1 MSKRESKSGQ
11 KCLAA
16 EQIGVIYARYS
27 SHNQKE
33 ESIEQQIAECSDFA
47 AKNGIRIVGIY
58 ADKAVSGRSDRRPNF
73 QRMMRDAEKRQF
85 QIVVAYKSNRIA
97 RNMLNALQYE
107 ARLDLLGIK
116 TLYAKEE
123 FGNTAAGRFAL
134 RTMMNV
140 NQFYSENMGEDIKR
154 GMVDNANECK
164 VNGMLPLGYVK
175 SKEGKYA
182 IAPDEAAVVREIFDS
197 VLKDVPVAEIA
208 RSLNQR
214 GIRTKLGR
222 EWNKNSFHIMLKND
236 NYIGVYRHSGVV
248 VEDGIPPIL
257 EKEVFTAV
265 QEKLANKKK
274 TAGRRSANGEYLLT
288 GKLFCGYCGSYMIG
302 VSGTG
307 ENGTVH
313 NYYQCQKRHAE
324 GRCEK
329 KNVRRDFIEK
339 LIARLTQDYI
349 LQDDTI
355 EWIADSTMS
364 FQAMARRESGVAQL
378 ERDLAD
384 NRKVAKNIMAAIEQG
399 IITETT
405 KARLLEVEGTIHDLE
420 RSLSIAKAASQPIER
435 ERVVFSLEQM
445 REGNVGSKDHQKKL
459 IDTFVKSVT
468 LWDDRIQI
476 DYYHT
481 PGKHKFSYSL
491 EELTSKA
498 ENESNASDVRTD
510 SLELHQI
517 RDNPIKFGLSRTFL
531 CGMRTQ
537 RLQNNWLPIFDGKV
551 LKFLKRHIEVN
562 LNIVVAADANGF
574 DELRN
579 DHFLCLKGAGVEQIC
594 PCEQSVVFLPQIL
607 RRSQQRLIFCLCRV
621 YAGLRQG
628 NHRFCFFHQCVQKLH
643 AEIALTTNDFQ
654 RFRLIIGEVFLLL
667 CQMRIGLIELD
678 SCKLDFFFMLVIQNL
693 GFRRGSDLCKLHAD
707 HFLHNTVELCDAIA
721 GLSVAFAGMSDVVMA
736 LVSHP
741 RFVFHC
747 AICAIHAPAAGR
759 QRQPVSAVGT
769 ENISDQEGFSLAVQR
784 HVAMRE
790 RPLAHDLLCL
800 GKGGN
805 VDDAQLVNIAGL

>member
-1 MSKRESKSGQ
+1 MARSAKKIEY
-11 KCLAA
+11 APA

-33 ESIEQQIAECSDFA
+33 ESIEQQIAECTEFA
-47 AKNGIRIVGIY
+47 EKNGIRIIGIY

-73 QRMMRDAEKRQF
+73 QRMMRDAEKRHF

-107 ARLDLLGIK
+107 AKLDSFGIK

-154 GMVDNANECK
+154 GMVDNATECK

-175 SKEGKYA
+175 GEDGKYA
-182 IAPDEAAVVREIFDS
+182 IAADEAAVVREIYDS
-197 VLKDVPVAEIA
+197 VLKDIPLAEIA

-222 EWNKNSFHIMLKND
+222 DWNKNSFHILLKND

-257 EKEVFTAV
+257 DKEVFEAV
-265 QEKLANKKK
+265 QEKLTNKKK

-537 RLQNNWLPIFDGKV
+537 RLQNDWLPIFDGKV

-643 AEIALTTNDFQ
+643 AEIALTANDFQ

-707 HFLHNTVELCDAIA
+707 YFLHNTVELCDAIA

-759 QRQPVSAVGT
+759 QCQPISAVGT

>member
-1 MSKRESKSGQ
+1 MARSAKKIEY
-11 KCLAA
+11 APA

-33 ESIEQQIAECSDFA
+33 ESIEQQIAECTEFA
-47 AKNGIRIVGIY
+47 EKNGIRIIGIY

-73 QRMMRDAEKRQF
+73 QRMMRDAEKRHF

-107 ARLDLLGIK
+107 AKLDSFGIK

-154 GMVDNANECK
+154 GMVDNATECK

-175 SKEGKYA
+175 GEDGKYA
-182 IAPDEAAVVREIFDS
+182 IAADEAAVVREIYDS
-197 VLKDVPVAEIA
+197 VLKDIPLAEIA

-222 EWNKNSFHIMLKND
+222 DWNKNSFHILLKND

-257 EKEVFTAV
+257 DKEVFEAV
-265 QEKLANKKK
+265 QEKLTNKKK

-537 RLQNNWLPIFDGKV
+537 RLQNDWLPIFDGKV

-562 LNIVVAADANGF
+562 LNIVVTADANGF

-607 RRSQQRLIFCLCRV
+607 RRSQQRLIFCPCRV

-643 AEIALTTNDFQ
+643 AEIALTANDFQ
-654 RFRLIIGEVFLLL
+654 RFRLIIGEVFLLF

-707 HFLHNTVELCDAIA
+707 YFFYNTVELCDAIA

-759 QRQPVSAVGT
+759 QCQPISAVGT
-769 ENISDQEGFSLAVQR
+769 ENISNQEGFSLAVQR

-805 VDDAQLVNIAGL
+805 VDDA

>member
-1 MSKRESKSGQ
+1 MAKRSAKKNEYQS
-11 KCLAA
+11 A

-47 AKNGIRIVGIY
+47 AKNGIRIIGIY

-257 EKEVFTAV
+257 EREVFAAV

-420 RSLSIAKAASQPIER
+420 RSLSIAKAAAQPVER

-445 REGNVGSKDHQKKL
+445 REGNVGSKEHQKKL

-643 AEIALTTNDFQ
+643 AEIALTANDFQ

-667 CQMRIGLIELD
+667 CQMRIGLIEFD

-707 HFLHNTVELCDAIA
+707 HFFYNTVELCDAI
-721 GLSVAFAGMSDVVMA
+721 
-736 LVSHP
+736 
-741 RFVFHC
+741 
-747 AICAIHAPAAGR
+747 
-759 QRQPVSAVGT
+759 
-769 ENISDQEGFSLAVQR
+769 
-784 HVAMRE
+784 
-790 RPLAHDLLCL
+790 
-800 GKGGN
+800 
-805 VDDAQLVNIAGL
+805 

>member
-1 MSKRESKSGQ
+1 MARSKRNEYSS
-11 KCLAA
+11 A

-257 EKEVFTAV
+257 EKEVFAAV

-445 REGNVGSKDHQKKL
+445 REGNVGSKEHQKKL

-537 RLQNNWLPIFDGKV
+537 RLQNDWLPIFDGKV
-551 LKFLKRHIEVN
+551 LKFLKRHVEVN

-574 DELRN
+574 EELRN

-607 RRSQQRLIFCLCRV
+607 RRSQQRLIFCLCCV
-621 YAGLRQG
+621 YAGLCQS

-643 AEIALTTNDFQ
+643 AETALTANDFQ

-707 HFLHNTVELCDAIA
+707 YFFYNTVELCDAIA

-747 AICAIHAPAAGR
+747 AIRAVHAPAAGR
-759 QRQPVSAVGT
+759 QCQPISAVGA

-805 VDDAQLVNIAGL
+805 VDDA

>member
-1 MSKRESKSGQ
+1 MARSKRNEYSS
-11 KCLAA
+11 A

-257 EKEVFTAV
+257 EKEVFAAV

-420 RSLSIAKAASQPIER
+420 RSLSIAKAASQPIEH

-445 REGNVGSKDHQKKL
+445 REGNVGSKEHQKKL

-537 RLQNNWLPIFDGKV
+537 RLQNDWLPIFDGKV
-551 LKFLKRHIEVN
+551 LKFLKRHVEVN

-643 AEIALTTNDFQ
+643 AEIALTANDFQ

-759 QRQPVSAVGT
+759 QGQPVSAMRAK
-769 ENISDQEGFSLAVQR
+769 NIPDQEGFSLAVQR

>member
-214 GIRTKLGR
+214 GIHTKLGR

-405 KARLLEVEGTIHDLE
+405 KVRLLEVEGTIHDLE

-510 SLELHQI
+510 SLELHHC
-517 RDNPIKFGLSRTFL
+517 RR
-531 CGMRTQ
+531 
-537 RLQNNWLPIFDGKV
+537 
-551 LKFLKRHIEVN
+551 
-562 LNIVVAADANGF
+562 
-574 DELRN
+574 EL
-579 DHFLCLKGAGVEQIC
+579 
-594 PCEQSVVFLPQIL
+594 
-607 RRSQQRLIFCLCRV
+607 
-621 YAGLRQG
+621 
-628 NHRFCFFHQCVQKLH
+628 HRF
-643 AEIALTTNDFQ
+643 TTA
-654 RFRLIIGEVFLLL
+654 FLLTAAPL
-667 CQMRIGLIELD
+667 RLYGTIKKTQESN
-678 SCKLDFFFMLVIQNL
+678 SCVFFACIDGGVPQCPARL
-693 GFRRGSDLCKLHAD
+693 GIVWSSKR
-707 HFLHNTVELCDAIA
+707 
-721 GLSVAFAGMSDVVMA
+721 
-736 LVSHP
+736 
-741 RFVFHC
+741 
-747 AICAIHAPAAGR
+747 
-759 QRQPVSAVGT
+759 
-769 ENISDQEGFSLAVQR
+769 
-784 HVAMRE
+784 
-790 RPLAHDLLCL
+790 
-800 GKGGN
+800 
-805 VDDAQLVNIAGL
+805 

>member
-1 MSKRESKSGQ
+1 MARSKRNEYSS
-11 KCLAA
+11 A

-257 EKEVFTAV
+257 EKEVFAAV

-445 REGNVGSKDHQKKL
+445 REGNVGSKEHQKKL

>member
-1 MSKRESKSGQ
+1 MARSAKKIEY
-11 KCLAA
+11 APA

-33 ESIEQQIAECSDFA
+33 ESIEQQIAECTEFA
-47 AKNGIRIVGIY
+47 EKNGIRIIGIY

-73 QRMMRDAEKRQF
+73 QRMMRDAEKRHF

-107 ARLDLLGIK
+107 AKLDSFGIK

-154 GMVDNANECK
+154 GMVDNATECK

-175 SKEGKYA
+175 GEDGKYA
-182 IAPDEAAVVREIFDS
+182 IAADEAAVVREIYDS
-197 VLKDVPVAEIA
+197 VLKDIPLAEIA

-222 EWNKNSFHIMLKND
+222 DWNKNSFHILLKND

-257 EKEVFTAV
+257 DKEVFEAV
-265 QEKLANKKK
+265 QEKLTNKKK

-445 REGNVGSKDHQKKL
+445 REGNVGSKEHQKKL

-551 LKFLKRHIEVN
+551 LKFLKRHVEVN

-621 YAGLRQG
+621 YAGLCQG

-643 AEIALTTNDFQ
+643 AEIALTANDFQ
-654 RFRLIIGEVFLLL
+654 RFRFIIGEVFLLL

-707 HFLHNTVELCDAIA
+707 YFFYNTVELCDAIA

-747 AICAIHAPAAGR
+747 AIYAIHAPAAGR
-759 QRQPVSAVGT
+759 QCQPVSAVGA

-784 HVAMRE
+784 HIAMRE
-790 RPLAHDLLCL
+790 SPLAHDLLCL

>member
-1 MSKRESKSGQ
+1 MAKRSAKKNEYSS
-11 KCLAA
+11 A

-257 EKEVFTAV
+257 EKEVFAAV

-445 REGNVGSKDHQKKL
+445 REGNVGSKEHQKKL

-537 RLQNNWLPIFDGKV
+537 RLRNDWLPIFDGKV
-551 LKFLKRHIEVN
+551 LKFLKRHVEVD

-643 AEIALTTNDFQ
+643 AETALTANDFQ

-759 QRQPVSAVGT
+759 QCQPISAVGA

-805 VDDAQLVNIAGL
+805 VDDA

>member
-1 MSKRESKSGQ
+1 MAKRSAKKNEYQS
-11 KCLAA
+11 A
-16 EQIGVIYARYS
+16 EQVGVIYARYS

-58 ADKAVSGRSDRRPNF
+58 ADKAVSGRSDRRQNF

-257 EKEVFTAV
+257 EKEVFAAV

-445 REGNVGSKDHQKKL
+445 REGNVGSKEHQKKL

-510 SLELHQI
+510 SLELHHC
-517 RDNPIKFGLSRTFL
+517 RR
-531 CGMRTQ
+531 
-537 RLQNNWLPIFDGKV
+537 
-551 LKFLKRHIEVN
+551 
-562 LNIVVAADANGF
+562 
-574 DELRN
+574 EL
-579 DHFLCLKGAGVEQIC
+579 
-594 PCEQSVVFLPQIL
+594 
-607 RRSQQRLIFCLCRV
+607 
-621 YAGLRQG
+621 
-628 NHRFCFFHQCVQKLH
+628 HRF
-643 AEIALTTNDFQ
+643 TTA
-654 RFRLIIGEVFLLL
+654 FLLAATPSRL
-667 CQMRIGLIELD
+667 YGTIKKTQESN
-678 SCKLDFFFMLVIQNL
+678 SCVFFACIDGCVPQCPARL
-693 GFRRGSDLCKLHAD
+693 GI
-707 HFLHNTVELCDAIA
+707 V
-721 GLSVAFAGMSDVVMA
+721 
-736 LVSHP
+736 
-741 RFVFHC
+741 
-747 AICAIHAPAAGR
+747 
-759 QRQPVSAVGT
+759 
-769 ENISDQEGFSLAVQR
+769 
-784 HVAMRE
+784 
-790 RPLAHDLLCL
+790 
-800 GKGGN
+800 
-805 VDDAQLVNIAGL
+805 

>member
-1 MSKRESKSGQ
+1 MARSKETNSLPS
-11 KCLAA
+11 
-16 EQIGVIYARYS
+16 EQLGVIYARYS

-33 ESIEQQIAECSDFA
+33 ESIEQQIDACTDFA
-47 AKNGIRIVGIY
+47 DKNGIRIVGIY
-58 ADKAVSGRSDRRPNF
+58 ADKAISGRSDRRPNF
-73 QRMMRDAEKRQF
+73 QRMMRDAEKQQF
-85 QIVVAYKSNRIA
+85 QIVIAYKSNRIA

-107 ARLDLLGIK
+107 ARLDLFGVK

-197 VLKDVPVAEIA
+197 FLKGVTVAEIA

-214 GIRTKLGR
+214 GVRTKLGR

-257 EKEVFTAV
+257 EKEVFAAV

-274 TAGRRSANGEYLLT
+274 AVGRRAANGEYLLT

-307 ENGTVH
+307 KNGTVH

-329 KNVRRDFIEK
+329 KNVRRDFIER
-339 LIARLTQDYI
+339 LIAHLTQEYI
-349 LQDDTI
+349 LLDDTI

-364 FQAMARRESGVAQL
+364 FQAVARRESGIAQI

-405 KARLLEVEGTIHDLE
+405 KARLLEVEETIHDLE
-420 RSLSIAKAASQPIER
+420 RSLSVAKAAMQPIER
-435 ERVVFSLEQM
+435 EKVVFYLENM
-445 REGNVGSKDHQKKL
+445 RIGSTSDKAYQKRL

-476 DYYHT
+476 DYYHS

-491 EELTSKA
+491 EELIGKTKS
-498 ENESNASDVRTD
+498 ESDASNVRAD
-510 SLELHQI
+510 SLELHQSRARRTKCVRLALI
-517 RDNPIKFGLSRTFL
+517 RLRRFIWSAAPSSSCVPLCKNRKRAPVRPCRWAGALSALFR
-531 CGMRTQ
+531 
-537 RLQNNWLPIFDGKV
+537 
-551 LKFLKRHIEVN
+551 
-562 LNIVVAADANGF
+562 NI
-574 DELRN
+574 
-579 DHFLCLKGAGVEQIC
+579 LKGDH
-594 PCEQSVVFLPQIL
+594 
-607 RRSQQRLIFCLCRV
+607 RR
-621 YAGLRQG
+621 
-628 NHRFCFFHQCVQKLH
+628 
-643 AEIALTTNDFQ
+643 
-654 RFRLIIGEVFLLL
+654 
-667 CQMRIGLIELD
+667 
-678 SCKLDFFFMLVIQNL
+678 
-693 GFRRGSDLCKLHAD
+693 
-707 HFLHNTVELCDAIA
+707 
-721 GLSVAFAGMSDVVMA
+721 
-736 LVSHP
+736 
-741 RFVFHC
+741 
-747 AICAIHAPAAGR
+747 
-759 QRQPVSAVGT
+759 
-769 ENISDQEGFSLAVQR
+769 
-784 HVAMRE
+784 
-790 RPLAHDLLCL
+790 
-800 GKGGN
+800 
-805 VDDAQLVNIAGL
+805 

>member
-33 ESIEQQIAECSDFA
+33 ESIEQQIAECSEFA

-73 QRMMRDAEKRQF
+73 QRMMRDAEKRHF
-85 QIVVAYKSNRIA
+85 QVVVAYKSNRIA

-107 ARLDLLGIK
+107 ARLDLFGIK

-182 IAPDEAAVVREIFDS
+182 VAPDEAAVVREIFDS
-197 VLKDVPVAEIA
+197 FLKDVPVAEIA

-257 EKEVFTAV
+257 EREVFAAV

-274 TAGRRSANGEYLLT
+274 AAGRRSANGEYLLT

-324 GRCEK
+324 NRCEK

-349 LQDDTI
+349 LQDETI

-364 FQAMARRESGVAQL
+364 FQAVARRQSGITQL

-384 NRKVAKNIMAAIEQG
+384 NRKIAKNIMAAIEQG

-405 KARLLEVEGTIHDLE
+405 KARLLEVEGTIRDLE

-445 REGNVGSKDHQKKL
+445 REGNVGSKEHQKKL
-459 IDTFVKSVT
+459 IDTFVKAVT

-498 ENESNASDVRTD
+498 ENESNAADVRAE
-510 SLELHQI
+510 SLQVHQNNI
-517 RDNPIKFGLSRTFL
+517 IRTF
-531 CGMRTQ
+531 C
-537 RLQNNWLPIFDGKV
+537 RLV
-551 LKFLKRHIEVN
+551 
-562 LNIVVAADANGF
+562 
-574 DELRN
+574 
-579 DHFLCLKGAGVEQIC
+579 
-594 PCEQSVVFLPQIL
+594 
-607 RRSQQRLIFCLCRV
+607 
-621 YAGLRQG
+621 
-628 NHRFCFFHQCVQKLH
+628 
-643 AEIALTTNDFQ
+643 
-654 RFRLIIGEVFLLL
+654 
-667 CQMRIGLIELD
+667 M
-678 SCKLDFFFMLVIQNL
+678 
-693 GFRRGSDLCKLHAD
+693 GSDLLFLLRKLKTDSFVSILDTMLAEQPSAQGVLRVYLKTPNAPGQRA
-707 HFLHNTVELCDAIA
+707 FLRCAASFFLEIRQYSCEKMSCATQKSLAA
-721 GLSVAFAGMSDVVMA
+721 GHIMSFQIHPSIRRYVLPLLTSWRQKKPPESVALQWIQAVRFHDSSLSDTYGHR
-736 LVSHP
+736 S
-741 RFVFHC
+741 RFRHYVLF
-747 AICAIHAPAAGR
+747 P
-759 QRQPVSAVGT
+759 PVPFG
-769 ENISDQEGFSLAVQR
+769 
-784 HVAMRE
+784 
-790 RPLAHDLLCL
+790 
-800 GKGGN
+800 
-805 VDDAQLVNIAGL
+805 

>member
-1 MSKRESKSGQ
+1 MARSAKKIEY
-11 KCLAA
+11 APA

-33 ESIEQQIAECSDFA
+33 ESIEQQIAECTEFA
-47 AKNGIRIVGIY
+47 EKNGIRIIGIY

-73 QRMMRDAEKRQF
+73 QRMMRDAEKRHF

-107 ARLDLLGIK
+107 AKLDLFGIK

-197 VLKDVPVAEIA
+197 VLKDVPVAKIA

-214 GIRTKLGR
+214 GIHTKLGR

-537 RLQNNWLPIFDGKV
+537 RLQNDWLPIFDGKV
-551 LKFLKRHIEVN
+551 LKFLKRHVEVN

-643 AEIALTTNDFQ
+643 AEIALTANDFQ

-759 QRQPVSAVGT
+759 QCQPISAVGA

-805 VDDAQLVNIAGL
+805 VDDA

>member
-1 MSKRESKSGQ
+1 MARSKRNEYSS
-11 KCLAA
+11 A

-197 VLKDVPVAEIA
+197 VLKDVSVAEIA

-214 GIRTKLGR
+214 GIHTKLGR

-537 RLQNNWLPIFDGKV
+537 RLQNDWLPIFDGKV
-551 LKFLKRHIEVN
+551 LKFLKRHVEVN

-643 AEIALTTNDFQ
+643 AEIALTANDFQ

-747 AICAIHAPAAGR
+747 AIRAIHAPAAGR
-759 QRQPVSAVGT
+759 QCQPISSVGA

-790 RPLAHDLLCL
+790 RPLAHDLLCF

>member
-1 MSKRESKSGQ
+1 MARSKRNEYSS
-11 KCLAA
+11 A

-197 VLKDVPVAEIA
+197 VLKDVSVAEIA

-214 GIRTKLGR
+214 GIHTKLGR

-537 RLQNNWLPIFDGKV
+537 RLRNDWLPIFDGKV
-551 LKFLKRHIEVN
+551 LKFLKRHVEVD

-643 AEIALTTNDFQ
+643 AETALTANDFQ

-759 QRQPVSAVGT
+759 QCQPISAVGA

-805 VDDAQLVNIAGL
+805 VDDA

>member
-1 MSKRESKSGQ
+1 MARSAKKIEY
-11 KCLAA
+11 APA

-33 ESIEQQIAECSDFA
+33 ESIEQQIAECTEFA
-47 AKNGIRIVGIY
+47 EKNGIRIIGIY

-73 QRMMRDAEKRQF
+73 QRMMRDAEKRHF

-107 ARLDLLGIK
+107 AKLDSFGIK

-154 GMVDNANECK
+154 GMVDNATECK

-175 SKEGKYA
+175 GEDGKYA
-182 IAPDEAAVVREIFDS
+182 IAADEAAVVREIYDS
-197 VLKDVPVAEIA
+197 VLKDIPLAEIA

-222 EWNKNSFHIMLKND
+222 DWNKNSFHILLKND

-257 EKEVFTAV
+257 DKEVFEAV
-265 QEKLANKKK
+265 QEKLTNKKK

-329 KNVRRDFIEK
+329 KNVRRNFIEK

-445 REGNVGSKDHQKKL
+445 REGNVGSKEHQKKL

-537 RLQNNWLPIFDGKV
+537 RLQNDWLPIFDGKV
-551 LKFLKRHIEVN
+551 LKFLKRHVEVN

>member
-1 MSKRESKSGQ
+1 MAKRSAKKNEYQS
-11 KCLAA
+11 A
-16 EQIGVIYARYS
+16 EQVGVIYARYS

-33 ESIEQQIAECSDFA
+33 ESIEQQISECSDFA

-85 QIVVAYKSNRIA
+85 QIVIAYKSNRIA

-214 GIRTKLGR
+214 GIHTKLGR
-222 EWNKNSFHIMLKND
+222 EWNKNSFHIMLTND

-257 EKEVFTAV
+257 EKEVFAAV

-445 REGNVGSKDHQKKL
+445 REGNVGSKEHQKKL

-510 SLELHQI
+510 SLELHHC
-517 RDNPIKFGLSRTFL
+517 RR
-531 CGMRTQ
+531 
-537 RLQNNWLPIFDGKV
+537 
-551 LKFLKRHIEVN
+551 
-562 LNIVVAADANGF
+562 
-574 DELRN
+574 EL
-579 DHFLCLKGAGVEQIC
+579 
-594 PCEQSVVFLPQIL
+594 
-607 RRSQQRLIFCLCRV
+607 
-621 YAGLRQG
+621 
-628 NHRFCFFHQCVQKLH
+628 HRF
-643 AEIALTTNDFQ
+643 TTA
-654 RFRLIIGEVFLLL
+654 FLLTAAPL
-667 CQMRIGLIELD
+667 RLYGTIKKTQESN
-678 SCKLDFFFMLVIQNL
+678 SCVFFACIDGCVPQCPARL
-693 GFRRGSDLCKLHAD
+693 GI
-707 HFLHNTVELCDAIA
+707 V
-721 GLSVAFAGMSDVVMA
+721 
-736 LVSHP
+736 
-741 RFVFHC
+741 
-747 AICAIHAPAAGR
+747 
-759 QRQPVSAVGT
+759 
-769 ENISDQEGFSLAVQR
+769 
-784 HVAMRE
+784 
-790 RPLAHDLLCL
+790 
-800 GKGGN
+800 
-805 VDDAQLVNIAGL
+805 

>member
-1 MSKRESKSGQ
+1 MARSKETNSLPS
-11 KCLAA
+11 
-16 EQIGVIYARYS
+16 EQLGVIYARYS

-33 ESIEQQIAECSDFA
+33 ESIEQQIDACTDFA
-47 AKNGIRIVGIY
+47 DKNGIRIVGIY
-58 ADKAVSGRSDRRPNF
+58 ADKAISGRSDRRPNF
-73 QRMMRDAEKRQF
+73 QRMMRDAEKQQF
-85 QIVVAYKSNRIA
+85 QIVIAYKSNRIA

-107 ARLDLLGIK
+107 ARLDLFGVK

-197 VLKDVPVAEIA
+197 FLKGVTVAEIA

-214 GIRTKLGR
+214 GVRTKLGR

-257 EKEVFTAV
+257 EKEVFAAV

-274 TAGRRSANGEYLLT
+274 AVGRRAANGEYLLT

-307 ENGTVH
+307 KNGTVH

-329 KNVRRDFIEK
+329 KNVRRDFIER
-339 LIARLTQDYI
+339 LIAHLTQEYI
-349 LQDDTI
+349 LLDDTI

-364 FQAMARRESGVAQL
+364 FQAVARRESGIAQI

-405 KARLLEVEGTIHDLE
+405 KARLLEVEETIHDLE
-420 RSLSIAKAASQPIER
+420 RSLSVAKAAMQPIER
-435 ERVVFSLEQM
+435 EKVVFYLENM
-445 REGNVGSKDHQKKL
+445 RIGSTSDKAYQKRL

-476 DYYHT
+476 DYYHS

-491 EELTSKA
+491 EELIGKTKS
-498 ENESNASDVRTD
+498 ESDASNVRAD
-510 SLELHQI
+510 SLELH
-517 RDNPIKFGLSRTFL
+517 
-531 CGMRTQ
+531 
-537 RLQNNWLPIFDGKV
+537 
-551 LKFLKRHIEVN
+551 H
-562 LNIVVAADANGF
+562 VVADCASSRRLFYAAH
-574 DELRN
+574 EKVIS
-579 DHFLCLKGAGVEQIC
+579 H
-594 PCEQSVVFLPQIL
+594 PL
-607 RRSQQRLIFCLCRV
+607 RRSSSQNHNRF
-621 YAGLRQG
+621 AGL
-628 NHRFCFFHQCVQKLH
+628 
-643 AEIALTTNDFQ
+643 
-654 RFRLIIGEVFLLL
+654 
-667 CQMRIGLIELD
+667 
-678 SCKLDFFFMLVIQNL
+678 
-693 GFRRGSDLCKLHAD
+693 
-707 HFLHNTVELCDAIA
+707 
-721 GLSVAFAGMSDVVMA
+721 
-736 LVSHP
+736 
-741 RFVFHC
+741 
-747 AICAIHAPAAGR
+747 
-759 QRQPVSAVGT
+759 
-769 ENISDQEGFSLAVQR
+769 
-784 HVAMRE
+784 
-790 RPLAHDLLCL
+790 
-800 GKGGN
+800 
-805 VDDAQLVNIAGL
+805 

>member
-1 MSKRESKSGQ
+1 MARSAKKIEY
-11 KCLAA
+11 APA

-33 ESIEQQIAECSDFA
+33 ESIEQQIAECTEFA
-47 AKNGIRIVGIY
+47 EKNGIRIIGIY

-73 QRMMRDAEKRQF
+73 QRMMRDAEKRHF

-107 ARLDLLGIK
+107 AKLDSFGIK

-154 GMVDNANECK
+154 GMVDNATECK

-175 SKEGKYA
+175 GEDGKYA
-182 IAPDEAAVVREIFDS
+182 IAADEAAVVREIYDS
-197 VLKDVPVAEIA
+197 VLKDIPLAEIA

-222 EWNKNSFHIMLKND
+222 DWNKNSFHILLKND

-257 EKEVFTAV
+257 DKEVFEAV
-265 QEKLANKKK
+265 QEKLTNKKK
-274 TAGRRSANGEYLLT
+274 TAGRRSPNSEYLLT

-313 NYYQCQKRHAE
+313 NYYQCQKRRAE
-324 GRCEK
+324 KQCEK
-329 KNVRRDFIEK
+329 KNVRRDVLEE
-339 LIARLTQDYI
+339 LIARLTQEYI

-364 FQAMARRESGVAQL
+364 FQAMARRESGIAQL

-384 NRKVAKNIMAAIEQG
+384 KRKIAKNIMSAIEQG

-405 KARLLEVEGTIHDLE
+405 KARLLEVEAETRDLE
-420 RSLSIAKAASQPIER
+420 RSLSVAKAAAQPVER

-445 REGNVGSKDHQKKL
+445 RSGSVGSKEHQKRL

-476 DYYHT
+476 EYYHT

-491 EELTSKA
+491 DDLIDSPTSQD
-498 ENESNASDVRTD
+498 NTLDVRTD
-510 SLELHQI
+510 TLQVHHKRVI
-517 RDNPIKFGLSRTFL
+517 RTQYGDGEIRITAFGFVFL
-531 CGMRTQ
+531 CP
-537 RLQNNWLPIFDGKV
+537 LPINTK
-551 LKFLKRHIEVN
+551 EA
-562 LNIVVAADANGF
+562 VV
-574 DELRN
+574 
-579 DHFLCLKGAGVEQIC
+579 
-594 PCEQSVVFLPQIL
+594 
-607 RRSQQRLIFCLCRV
+607 
-621 YAGLRQG
+621 
-628 NHRFCFFHQCVQKLH
+628 
-643 AEIALTTNDFQ
+643 
-654 RFRLIIGEVFLLL
+654 
-667 CQMRIGLIELD
+667 
-678 SCKLDFFFMLVIQNL
+678 
-693 GFRRGSDLCKLHAD
+693 
-707 HFLHNTVELCDAIA
+707 
-721 GLSVAFAGMSDVVMA
+721 
-736 LVSHP
+736 
-741 RFVFHC
+741 
-747 AICAIHAPAAGR
+747 
-759 QRQPVSAVGT
+759 
-769 ENISDQEGFSLAVQR
+769 
-784 HVAMRE
+784 
-790 RPLAHDLLCL
+790 
-800 GKGGN
+800 
-805 VDDAQLVNIAGL
+805 

>member
-1 MSKRESKSGQ
+1 MSKRESKSSQ

-73 QRMMRDAEKRQF
+73 QRMMRDAEKRHF

-107 ARLDLLGIK
+107 ARLDLFGIK

-182 IAPDEAAVVREIFDS
+182 VAPDEAAVVREIFDS
-197 VLKDVPVAEIA
+197 FLKDVPVAEIA

-248 VEDGIPPIL
+248 VENGIPPIL
-257 EKEVFTAV
+257 EREVFAAV

-274 TAGRRSANGEYLLT
+274 AAGRRSANGEYLLT

-324 GRCEK
+324 NRCEK

-349 LQDDTI
+349 LQDETI

-364 FQAMARRESGVAQL
+364 FQAVARRQSGITQL

-384 NRKVAKNIMAAIEQG
+384 NRKIAKNIMAAIEQG

-405 KARLLEVEGTIHDLE
+405 KARLLEVEGTIRDLE

-445 REGNVGSKDHQKKL
+445 REGNVGSKEHQKKL
-459 IDTFVKSVT
+459 IDTFVKAVT

-491 EELTSKA
+491 EELTSKV
-498 ENESNASDVRTD
+498 ENESNAADVRAE
-510 SLELHQI
+510 SLEVHHC
-517 RDNPIKFGLSRTFL
+517 RR
-531 CGMRTQ
+531 
-537 RLQNNWLPIFDGKV
+537 
-551 LKFLKRHIEVN
+551 
-562 LNIVVAADANGF
+562 
-574 DELRN
+574 EL
-579 DHFLCLKGAGVEQIC
+579 
-594 PCEQSVVFLPQIL
+594 
-607 RRSQQRLIFCLCRV
+607 
-621 YAGLRQG
+621 
-628 NHRFCFFHQCVQKLH
+628 HRF
-643 AEIALTTNDFQ
+643 TTA
-654 RFRLIIGEVFLLL
+654 FLLAAAPSRL
-667 CQMRIGLIELD
+667 YGTIKKTQESN
-678 SCKLDFFFMLVIQNL
+678 SCVFFACIDGCVTQCPARL
-693 GFRRGSDLCKLHAD
+693 GIVWSSKR
-707 HFLHNTVELCDAIA
+707 
-721 GLSVAFAGMSDVVMA
+721 
-736 LVSHP
+736 
-741 RFVFHC
+741 
-747 AICAIHAPAAGR
+747 
-759 QRQPVSAVGT
+759 
-769 ENISDQEGFSLAVQR
+769 
-784 HVAMRE
+784 
-790 RPLAHDLLCL
+790 
-800 GKGGN
+800 
-805 VDDAQLVNIAGL
+805 

>member
-1 MSKRESKSGQ
+1 MARSAKKIEY
-11 KCLAA
+11 APA

-85 QIVVAYKSNRIA
+85 QIVIAYKSNRIA

-405 KARLLEVEGTIHDLE
+405 KVRLLEVEGTIHDLE

-594 PCEQSVVFLPQIL
+594 PCEQPVVFLPQIL

-621 YAGLRQG
+621 YAGLCQG

-643 AEIALTTNDFQ
+643 AEIALTANDFQ

-759 QRQPVSAVGT
+759 QCQPVSAVGT
-769 ENISDQEGFSLAVQR
+769 ENISDQQGFSLAVQR

-805 VDDAQLVNIAGL
+805 VDDA

>member
-1 MSKRESKSGQ
+1 MARSAKKIEY
-11 KCLAA
+11 APA

-33 ESIEQQIAECSDFA
+33 ESIEQQIAECTEFA
-47 AKNGIRIVGIY
+47 EKNGIRIIGIY

-73 QRMMRDAEKRQF
+73 QRMMRDAEKRHF

-107 ARLDLLGIK
+107 AKLDSFGIK

-154 GMVDNANECK
+154 GMVDNATECK

-175 SKEGKYA
+175 GEDGKYA
-182 IAPDEAAVVREIFDS
+182 IAADEAAVVREIYDS
-197 VLKDVPVAEIA
+197 VLKDIPLAEIA

-222 EWNKNSFHIMLKND
+222 DWNKNSFHILLKND

-257 EKEVFTAV
+257 DKEVFEAV
-265 QEKLANKKK
+265 QEKLTNKKK

-537 RLQNNWLPIFDGKV
+537 RLQNDWFPIFDGKV
-551 LKFLKRHIEVN
+551 LKFLKRHVEVN
-562 LNIVVAADANGF
+562 LNIVVGADVNGF

-607 RRSQQRLIFCLCRV
+607 RRSQQRLIFCPCRV

-643 AEIALTTNDFQ
+643 AEIALTANDFQ

-693 GFRRGSDLCKLHAD
+693 GFRRGSDLCKFHAD
-707 HFLHNTVELCDAIA
+707 HFLHDTVKLCDTVA
-721 GLSVAFAGMSDVVMA
+721 GLPVAFAGMSDVVMA

-759 QRQPVSAVGT
+759 QCQPISAVGT
-769 ENISDQEGFSLAVQR
+769 ENISNQEGFSLAVQR

>member
-1 MSKRESKSGQ
+1 MARSKRNEYSS
-11 KCLAA
+11 A

-197 VLKDVPVAEIA
+197 VLKDVSVAEIA

-214 GIRTKLGR
+214 GIHTKLGR

-537 RLQNNWLPIFDGKV
+537 RLQNDWLPIFDGKV
-551 LKFLKRHIEVN
+551 LKFLKRHVEVN

-643 AEIALTTNDFQ
+643 AETALTANDFQ

-747 AICAIHAPAAGR
+747 AIRAIHAPAAGR
-759 QRQPVSAVGT
+759 QCQPISSVGA

>member
-1 MSKRESKSGQ
+1 MARSAKKIEY
-11 KCLAA
+11 APA

-33 ESIEQQIAECSDFA
+33 ESIEQQIAECTEFA
-47 AKNGIRIVGIY
+47 EKNGIRIIGIY

-73 QRMMRDAEKRQF
+73 QRMMRDAEKRHF

-107 ARLDLLGIK
+107 AKLDSFGIK

-257 EKEVFTAV
+257 EKEVFAAV

-445 REGNVGSKDHQKKL
+445 REGNVGSKEHQKKL

-491 EELTSKA
+491 EELTSKV

-537 RLQNNWLPIFDGKV
+537 RLQNDWLPIFDGKV
-551 LKFLKRHIEVN
+551 LKFLKRHVEVN

-643 AEIALTTNDFQ
+643 AEIALTANDFQ

-805 VDDAQLVNIAGL
+805 VDDA

>member
-1 MSKRESKSGQ
+1 MARSARKTEYVS
-11 KCLAA
+11 A

-47 AKNGIRIVGIY
+47 AKNGIRIIGIY

-182 IAPDEAAVVREIFDS
+182 IAPDEAAVVREIFGS

-214 GIRTKLGR
+214 GIHTKLGR

-257 EKEVFTAV
+257 EKEVFAAV

-420 RSLSIAKAASQPIER
+420 RSLSIAKAAAQPVER

-445 REGNVGSKDHQKKL
+445 REGNVGSKEHQKKL

-491 EELTSKA
+491 EELTGKA
-498 ENESNASDVRTD
+498 ENESNASSVRTD
-510 SLELHQI
+510 SLELHHQ
-517 RDNPIKFGLSRTFL
+517 
-531 CGMRTQ
+531 
-537 RLQNNWLPIFDGKV
+537 
-551 LKFLKRHIEVN
+551 
-562 LNIVVAADANGF
+562 AAPKKMP
-574 DELRN
+574 LR
-579 DHFLCLKGAGVEQIC
+579 KA
-594 PCEQSVVFLPQIL
+594 
-607 RRSQQRLIFCLCRV
+607 
-621 YAGLRQG
+621 
-628 NHRFCFFHQCVQKLH
+628 
-643 AEIALTTNDFQ
+643 
-654 RFRLIIGEVFLLL
+654 
-667 CQMRIGLIELD
+667 
-678 SCKLDFFFMLVIQNL
+678 
-693 GFRRGSDLCKLHAD
+693 
-707 HFLHNTVELCDAIA
+707 
-721 GLSVAFAGMSDVVMA
+721 
-736 LVSHP
+736 
-741 RFVFHC
+741 
-747 AICAIHAPAAGR
+747 
-759 QRQPVSAVGT
+759 
-769 ENISDQEGFSLAVQR
+769 
-784 HVAMRE
+784 
-790 RPLAHDLLCL
+790 
-800 GKGGN
+800 
-805 VDDAQLVNIAGL
+805 

>member
-1 MSKRESKSGQ
+1 MARSKRNEYSS
-11 KCLAA
+11 A

-182 IAPDEAAVVREIFDS
+182 ITPDEAAVVREIFDS

-257 EKEVFTAV
+257 EKEVFAAV

-420 RSLSIAKAASQPIER
+420 RSLSIAKAASQPIEH

-445 REGNVGSKDHQKKL
+445 REGNVGSKEHQKKL

-537 RLQNNWLPIFDGKV
+537 RLQNDWLPIFDGKV
-551 LKFLKRHIEVN
+551 LKFLKRHVEVN

-643 AEIALTTNDFQ
+643 AEIALTANDFQ

-747 AICAIHAPAAGR
+747 AIRAIHAPAAGR
-759 QRQPVSAVGT
+759 QCQPISSVGA